1 MKYLLMITA
10 TFLLYLSPAAAQ
22 TPAEQKAAEL
32 LKKASDKIK
41 AFNTMEVDFNYVM
54 ENPQMDIRESMS
66 GKIYSKG
73 DKYRMTVG
81 DNIFLSDGVTVW
93 NYIDDLYEIHI
104 NTIENTEGGL
114 SPTALLSDFENDYR
128 SKFIRQ
134 ETYNGKLVDIIDL
147 IPVEPQSFFKYRMAL
162 DAKDQMLIYTTAH
175 DRHDG
180 TYTYTIVTLKPNQ
193 NIPDSTFEYSQT
205 DFPKDAEVVDMR

>member
-1 MKYLLMITA
+1 MKKLSLITA
-10 TFLLYLSPAAAQ
+10 TFFFCLTMAAAQ
-22 TPAEQKAAEL
+22 TPAEQKAGEL

-41 AFNTMEVDFNYVM
+41 AFNTMEVDFNYIM
-54 ENPQMDIRESMS
+54 ENPHADIKESMS

-81 DNIFLSDGVTVW
+81 DNIFLSDGETVW
-93 NYIDDLYEIHI
+93 NYIDDIYEIHI

-114 SPTALLSDFENDYR
+114 SPTALLSDFENDYK
-128 SKFIRQ
+128 SKFIKQ
-134 ETYNGKLVDIIDL
+134 ETHNGKLVDIIDL

-162 DAKDQMLIYTTAH
+162 DAQDQMLVYTTAY

-180 TYTYTIVTLKPNQ
+180 TYTYTIEKLVPNKE
-193 NIPDSTFEYSQT
+193 IPESQFEYSQD